1 MGGGYTPYGLGRG
14 GSRSIS
20 HGCYD
25 LIRWAVYGVS
35 MKKLDQHK
43 GGAYAAIYQGRR
55 RCRSKSED
63 QEARLGSWES
73 ARNNDMLLYLT

>member
-1 MGGGYTPYGLGRG
+1 MGGGYTPYGLGRD

-35 MKKLDQHK
+35 MKKLDKHK
-43 GGAYAAIYQGRR
+43 GGADAAIY
-55 RCRSKSED
+55 
-63 QEARLGSWES
+63 
-73 ARNNDMLLYLT
+73 